1 VCAVVLKRGFRP
13 RAWHMTTFV
22 YMNLS
27 CGLAIVP
34 IAGRSEWQGCQTGR
48 KLASAG
54 LACKELNS
62 NCPEGQAAAVAAG
75 EWSRRLAGDLQP
87 ISKFH
92 TKYYVWQLMRRDH
105 QDARRH
111 RGNVEHGLETSCT
124 DAAQPKGRMA
134 PLMQMRERPG
144 AKSIAARSI
153 ICRIECA
160 SPFLRVVLA
169 RPEPREASVFR
180 SVGGLVLWN
189 MTTMIGFDC
198 LAIAGRGVSNQL
210 GTFRAPCCSPTK
222 RR

>member
-1 VCAVVLKRGFRP
+1 
-13 RAWHMTTFV
+13 M
-22 YMNLS
+22 
-27 CGLAIVP
+27 
-34 IAGRSEWQGCQTGR
+34 
-48 KLASAG
+48 AS
-54 LACKELNS
+54 K
-62 NCPEGQAAAVAAG
+62 
-75 EWSRRLAGDLQP
+75 
-87 ISKFH
+87 
-92 TKYYVWQLMRRDH
+92 
-105 QDARRH
+105 
-111 RGNVEHGLETSCT
+111 TSCT

-134 PLMQMRERPG
+134 PLMKMRERPG

-169 RPEPREASVFR
+169 GPEPREAPVFR